1 MTEQL
6 LKHRLGGI
14 TVSNYTTVVK
24 IETGLTTFKSH
35 ECLTWGK
42 SHRLGIRRVVIHLFT
57 KNIDRF
63 FKMKRVF
70 PNLYDVIP
78 EAV

>member
-1 MTEQL
+1 MTEHL

-14 TVSNYTTVVK
+14 TVSNNTTVVK

-57 KNIDRF
+57 KNIDHF
-63 FKMKRVF
+63 FKNETR
-70 PNLYDVIP
+70 IS
-78 EAV
+78 